1 MPMRS
6 ILSLFQKSPFGPIQ
20 KHMQVVVSCVEA
32 LHVLIDDV
40 INNESANLGALETKV
55 SELEHEADIV
65 KTKIRDT
72 LPNSLFLPVD
82 RRDLLEVVSS
92 IDSIADAA
100 QDVARLLAMRNMH
113 FPAQLKESFTEFCGY
128 VFRAAEFAGRVVH
141 ELDQLLESAFAGSQ
155 AEKVFSMIS
164 ELGKEEHGAD
174 IAQGKLL
181 MELFRIEDSMKT
193 LDVMWW
199 LKVFA
204 KLSDVSNNSEKM
216 ANRLR
221 LFMAK

>member
-1 MPMRS
+1 MRS
-6 ILSLFQKSPFGPIQ
+6 ILSLFQQSPFGPIQ

-32 LHVLIDDV
+32 LRALVDDV
-40 INNESANLGALETKV
+40 VNNDSANLAVMETKV
-55 SELEHEADIV
+55 SELEHEADVV

-100 QDVARLLAMRNMH
+100 QDVARLLAMRKMK
-113 FPAQLKESFTEFCGY
+113 FPAPLKESFTEFCGY
-128 VFRAAEFAGRVVH
+128 VWRSADDAGRVVH
-141 ELDQLLESAFAGSQ
+141 ELDQLLQSAFAGSQ
-155 AEKVFSMIS
+155 AEKVLTLIS

-181 MELFRIEDSMKT
+181 MDLFRLEDGMKT
-193 LDVMWW
+193 LDVFWW
-199 LKVFA
+199 LKTFG
-204 KLSDVSNNSEKM
+204 KLSDVSNNSEGM
-216 ANRLR
+216 ANSLR